1 MSVKFKSL
9 LLLKA
14 SDTMLKC
21 FGGGF
26 LFVSQA
32 GPYPHRVW
40 FFFIWRTLHFQEG
53 FYSSGVECS
62 VDKAA
67 VSQLAA
73 WSLQSEPYGWTAVPA
88 ATCPK
93 GIPSTDQAAGSGGPL
108 AWVLL
113 SMLRSSSFARK
124 APIINL
130 SKHLLIFVVNLF
142 LF

>member
-26 LFVSQA
+26 LFAVRLFLRLA
-32 GPYPHRVW
+32 LIHVGVL

-62 VDKAA
+62 ADKAA

-73 WSLQSEPYGWTAVPA
+73 WSLQSEP
-88 ATCPK
+88 
-93 GIPSTDQAAGSGGPL
+93 
-108 AWVLL
+108 
-113 SMLRSSSFARK
+113 
-124 APIINL
+124 
-130 SKHLLIFVVNLF
+130 H
-142 LF
+142 